1 MRCSCLGRAS
11 LFALLLL
18 VLVLSA
24 MRGVAGS
31 WDATP
36 VGAVDWR
43 VFAAGVSDAARA
55 LVGTAAD
62 FGGRIVGTIWAGLTA
77 VPWLRAG
84 EAAAGFVGDVLAG
97 FLALLRDLGAA
108 LVALVAGIGRAVAH
122 GATSVWEWLLDRGLA
137 LASGPS
143 GEPLDRGRLAL
154 FAGGWAVLL
163 IMLAWLVLRLIAG
176 WLRSLRGRIT
186 NRCRSPS
193 RPRSHARV

>member
-1 MRCSCLGRAS
+1 MRRSCLGRAS

-62 FGGRIVGTIWAGLTA
+62 FGGRLVGTIWAGLTA

-84 EAAAGFVGDVLAG
+84 AAAAGFVGDVLAG

-108 LVALVAGIGRAVAH
+108 LVAVVAGIGRTVATEQRPSGSGCSTAGWRSPPARPASPLIGVASPSSR
-122 GATSVWEWLLDRGLA
+122 GA
-137 LASGPS
+137 GPS
-143 GEPLDRGRLAL
+143 SSSC
-154 FAGGWAVLL
+154 
-163 IMLAWLVLRLIAG
+163 
-176 WLRSLRGRIT
+176 SLG
-186 NRCRSPS
+186 SS
-193 RPRSHARV
+193 SA